1 MKKIALVTIVMT
13 ALGTAAFA
21 GTIHGKV
28 SGVSGESVVYVEA
41 IAGKTFPAPTQH
53 ITIDQKGLMFV
64 PHITAVAQG
73 TTVEFLNSDSVAHN
87 VFWPSISGNKK
98 LGHNLGTW
106 PQGQRKSFTF
116 SDPGVV
122 SLLCNVHPEMSAYV
136 IVSPTPYFAETDK
149 SGEFKIDGAPALF
162 VDGERLERVYEL
174 IDELFPGRPYSPS
187 PNGRG
192 PACCNALSTKKLTGI
207 G

>member
-1 MKKIALVTIVMT
+1 MKRIALATITVMT

-41 IAGKTFPAPTQH
+41 VAGKTFPAPTQH

-106 PQGQRKSFTF
+106 PKGQRQSFKF
-116 SDPGVV
+116 DNPGVV
-122 SLLCNVHPEMSAYV
+122 SLLCNVHPEMAAYV
-136 IVSPTPYFAETDK
+136 IVSPTPYFSETDK
-149 SGEFKIDGAPALF
+149 DGEFKIENVPDGAYTVTAWHEGVKNKSNPVKVAGDTAADF
-162 VDGERLERVYEL
+162 T
-174 IDELFPGRPYSPS
+174 
-187 PNGRG
+187 
-192 PACCNALSTKKLTGI
+192 LSK
-207 G
+207 